1 MTKNKMKSQ
10 DFTNDQMKEL
20 DNFLKVCKTCQ
31 MKKINPSFLL
41 YLVSNNGKQN
51 MYTKSNVILLRDSL
65 PKRKRLQL
73 EFLLR
78 KK

>member
-1 MTKNKMKSQ
+1 MKSK
-10 DFTNDQMKEL
+10 DFTNEQISEL
-20 DNFLKVCKTCQ
+20 DNFLKVCKKCT

-41 YLVSNNGKQN
+41 YLVSKNGKQN
-51 MYTKSNVILLRDSL
+51 TYTKSNCILLRDTL
-65 PKRKRLQL
+65 PRRKRFEL

>member
-1 MTKNKMKSQ
+1 MKSQ
-10 DFTNDQMKEL
+10 DFTKEQLSEL
-20 DNFLKVCKTCQ
+20 DNFLKVCKTCN

-41 YLVSNNGKQN
+41 YLVSKNGKQN
-51 MYTKSNVILLRDSL
+51 MYTKTNSILLRDSL
-65 PKRKRLQL
+65 PKRKRLEL

>member
-1 MTKNKMKSQ
+1 MKNK
-10 DFTNDQMKEL
+10 DFTKDQLDEL
-20 DNFLKVCKTCQ
+20 DTFLKVCKTCD
-31 MKKINPSFLL
+31 MKKINSSFLL
-41 YLVSNNGKQN
+41 YLVSNNGKPN
-51 MYTKSNVILLRDSL
+51 IYTRSNSILLRDNL

>member
-1 MTKNKMKSQ
+1 MKSQ
-10 DFTNDQMKEL
+10 DFTKDQISEL
-20 DNFLKVCKTCQ
+20 NNFLKVCKTCN

-41 YLVSNNGKQN
+41 YLVSKNGKQN
-51 MYTKSNVILLRDSL
+51 MYTKTNSILLRDSL
-65 PKRKRLQL
+65 PKRKRLEL

>member
-1 MTKNKMKSQ
+1 MKNK
-10 DFTNDQMKEL
+10 DFTKDQLEEL
-20 DNFLKVCKTCQ
+20 DNFLKICKTCN
-31 MKKINPSFLL
+31 MKKINSSFLL
-41 YLVSNNGKQN
+41 YMVSNNGKEN
-51 MYTKSNVILLRDSL
+51 IYTKSNSVLLRDIL

>member
-1 MTKNKMKSQ
+1 MKSQ
-10 DFTNDQMKEL
+10 DFTKEQLSEL
-20 DNFLKVCKTCQ
+20 DNFLKVCKTCN

-41 YLVSNNGKQN
+41 YLVSKNGKQN
-51 MYTKSNVILLRDSL
+51 KYTKTNSILLRDSL
-65 PKRKRLQL
+65 PKRKRLEL